1 MNAAIALPVA
11 AGAVVL
17 IVPPARRRAASVGK
31 AVATTGLA
39 LVATTVRGVTDVARA
54 AATGHD
60 HPAPVESPQ

>member
-31 AVATTGLA
+31 AVATTGLS

-60 HPAPVESPQ
+60 RPAPNESPQ